1 MANTTFSG
9 PVRSQNGFQTVTI
22 NSSTGAVTTAAVSMG
37 VSGIVATPVAL
48 ADGNATMTAATNGG
62 GVINIVPNGTQDNT
76 YTLPAPVA
84 GQSFTFVYGGGAA
97 DATDF
102 IINTGSNTNFFIGG
116 VAFHDTDD
124 GAASVVFSDGNSN
137 SKIQVNV
144 PAAAQITVIAKDGT
158 NWQIFGTV
166 VGATAPAFADQ

>member
-1 MANTTFSG
+1 MAATTFNG
-9 PVRSQNGFQTVTI
+9 PVRSQNGFQTVSI
-22 NSSTGAVTTAAVSMG
+22 NSTTGAVTAAAVSLG

-48 ADGNATMTAATNGG
+48 ADGNASLTAATNGG

-102 IINTGSNTNFFIGG
+102 IINTGSNTNYFIGG

-137 SKIQVNV
+137 SKLQVNV

-158 NWQIFGTV
+158 NWQVWGTV
-166 VGATAPAFADQ
+166 VGATAPTFADQ

>member
-1 MANTTFSG
+1 MANTTFQG
-9 PVRSQNGFQTVTI
+9 PVRSQNGFQTISV
-22 NSSTGAVTTAAVSMG
+22 NSTTGAVTTAAVSMG

-48 ADGNATMTAATNGG
+48 ADGDASLTAATNGG

-102 IINTGSNTNFFIGG
+102 IINTGSNTNYFIGG

-137 SKIQVNV
+137 SKLQVNV

-158 NWQIFGTV
+158 NWQVWGTV
-166 VGATAPAFADQ
+166 VGATAPTFADQ

>member
-1 MANTTFSG
+1 MANTTFQG
-9 PVRSQNGFQTVTI
+9 PVRSQNGFQTVSIDST
-22 NSSTGAVTTAAVSMG
+22 TGAVTTAAVSMG

-48 ADGNATMTAATNGG
+48 ADGNASLTAATNGG

-102 IINTGSNTNFFIGG
+102 IINTGSNTNYFIGG

-137 SKIQVNV
+137 SKLQVNV

-158 NWQIFGTV
+158 KLS
-166 VGATAPAFADQ
+166 

>member
-9 PVRSQNGFQTVTI
+9 PVRSQNGFQTVSI
-22 NSSTGAVTTAAVSMG
+22 NSTTGAVTTAAVSLG

-48 ADGNATMTAATNGG
+48 ADGNASLTAATNGG
-62 GVINIVPNGTQDNT
+62 GVVNIVPNGTQDNT

-102 IINTGSNTNFFIGG
+102 IINTGSNTNYFIGG

-137 SKIQVNV
+137 SKLQVNV

-158 NWQIFGTV
+158 NWQVWGTV
-166 VGATAPAFADQ
+166 VGATAPTFADQ

>member
-1 MANTTFSG
+1 MANTTFNG

-22 NSSTGAVTTAAVSMG
+22 DSNTGAETIARVSLG
-37 VSGIVATPVAL
+37 VSGIVAAPVSL
-48 ADGNATMTAATNGG
+48 ADGNATLTAATNGG
-62 GVINIVPNGTQDNT
+62 GVVNIVPNGTQDNT

-102 IINTGSNTNFFIGG
+102 IINTGSNTNYFIGG

-137 SKIQVNV
+137 SKLQVNV
-144 PAAAQITVIAKDGT
+144 PAAAQITVVAKDAT
-158 NWQIFGTV
+158 NWQVFGTV
-166 VGATAPAFADQ
+166 VGATAPTFADQ

>member
-1 MANTTFSG
+1 MAATTFSG
-9 PVRSQNGFQTVTI
+9 PVRSQNGFQTVSI
-22 NSSTGAVTTAAVSMG
+22 DSSTGAVTAAAVSMG

-48 ADGNATMTAATNGG
+48 ADGNASLTAATNGG
-62 GVINIVPNGTQDNT
+62 GVVNIVPNGTQDNT

-102 IINTGSNTNFFIGG
+102 IINTGSNTNYFIGG

-137 SKIQVNV
+137 SKLQVNV

-158 NWQIFGTV
+158 NWQVWGTV
-166 VGATAPAFADQ
+166 VGATAPTFADQ

>member
-1 MANTTFSG
+1 
-9 PVRSQNGFQTVTI
+9 
-22 NSSTGAVTTAAVSMG
+22 MG

-102 IINTGSNTNFFIGG
+102 IINTGSNTNYFIGG

-124 GAASVVFSDGNSN
+124 GAVSVVFSDGNSN

>member
-1 MANTTFSG
+1 MAATTFNG
-9 PVRSQNGFQTVTI
+9 PVRSQNGFQTVSI

-48 ADGNATMTAATNGG
+48 ADGNASMTAATNGG
-62 GVINIVPNGTQDNT
+62 GVVNIVPNGTQDNT

-102 IINTGSNTNFFIGG
+102 IINTGSNTNYFIGG

-137 SKIQVNV
+137 SKLQVNV

-158 NWQIFGTV
+158 NWQVWGTV
-166 VGATAPAFADQ
+166 VGATAPTFADQ

>member
-9 PVRSQNGFQTVTI
+9 PVRSQNGFQTISV

-48 ADGNATMTAATNGG
+48 ADGNASMTAATNGG
-62 GVINIVPNGTQDNT
+62 GVVNIVPNGTQDNT

-102 IINTGSNTNFFIGG
+102 IINTGSNTNYFIGG

-137 SKIQVNV
+137 SKLQVNV

-158 NWQIFGTV
+158 NWQVWGTV
-166 VGATAPAFADQ
+166 VGATAPTFADQ